1 MTLSSPQASLRM
13 QPTSLAH
20 CVPSG
25 DRAGPARF
33 PTAAP
38 AQNAVLPGGD
48 AASSTLA
55 CLRFYR
61 RRREYRCPPYV
72 VPYRCSAPVL
82 AVARFLAAPTAVRRA
97 RDLSRLS
104 PHNSRTKADP
114 ARQPARSHR
123 TTKLPSRLA
132 RPRSPAAGS
141 LRDRRDSNRA
151 RDRRPFASLEQPRLS
166 RAPLLSQ
173 VLIGQGRCHTS
184 ALSTVQEAGL
194 DQEG

>member
-55 CLRFYR
+55 CLPFDR

-72 VPYRCSAPVL
+72 VTYPCSAPVL
-82 AVARFLAAPTAVRRA
+82 TVARFLAALTDVRRA
-97 RDLSRLS
+97 LYLSMHS
-104 PHNSRTKADP
+104 WH
-114 ARQPARSHR
+114 
-123 TTKLPSRLA
+123 
-132 RPRSPAAGS
+132 
-141 LRDRRDSNRA
+141 
-151 RDRRPFASLEQPRLS
+151 
-166 RAPLLSQ
+166 
-173 VLIGQGRCHTS
+173 
-184 ALSTVQEAGL
+184 
-194 DQEG
+194 